1 MDILIGSQ
9 GNDNLK
15 GGDGNDLLLGLAGDD
30 TLEGG
35 DGKDLLFGND
45 GNDTLIGDR
54 GDDIMEGGSGDDRL
68 IWNNGDGSDR
78 MNGGDGYDVVEVNG
92 GAADE
97 QFVLQEQ
104 NGKAIFDRID
114 PFPFT
119 LTVDGVEQFEVNG
132 KAGNDSFVVKD
143 LSNTYVEQVIFNGGE
158 GNDTLDASE
167 TNVKVIADGG
177 AGEDYLVGGFG
188 DDLLRGGDGNDFLA
202 GGEGND
208 TLIGDRGDD
217 IMEGGKGDDR
227 LIWNPGD
234 GSDIMSGGEGYDVVE
249 VNGGNAGEE
258 FLLQKDANWSQN
270 QKVIFDRI
278 DPFPFTLTVD
288 TVEAFEV
295 NGNGG
300 DDSFTVK
307 DLTGTDV
314 KQVTFNGGEG
324 NDTLDASETNVKV
337 IADGGAGEDYL
348 VGGFGDDLLRGGDGN
363 DFLAGGEGNDTLIG
377 DRGDDIMEGGKGDD
391 RLIWNPGDGSDIMSG
406 GEGYDVVEVNGGNA
420 GEEFLL
426 QKDANWSDTQ
436 KVIFDR
442 IDPFP
447 FTLTVD
453 TVEAFE
459 VNGNG
464 GDDSFT
470 VKDLTGTDV
479 KQVTFN
485 GGEGNDTLDAS
496 ETNVK
501 VIADGGAGEDYLVGG
516 FGDDLLRGGDGNDFL
531 AGGEGNDT
539 LIGDR
544 GDDIMEGGKGDDR
557 LIWNPGDGSDIMS
570 GGEGYDV
577 VEVNGGNA
585 GEEFLLQ
592 RDANWSDTQKVIFDR
607 LNPGPFTLTVDT
619 VEAFEVNGN
628 GGDDSFTVKDLTGTD
643 VELVTFNG
651 GEGNDTLDASE
662 TNVKVI
668 ADGGAGDDLLIGGA
682 GDDILIGGAGSDILI
697 GGGGNDTLIA
707 GEGSTAF
714 AFSGDAFATTD
725 LGVDTLEN
733 FTSGTDKIWLSKS
746 TFTVLESIEGEGF
759 SMADEFA
766 MVSTDA
772 EAASSDAYIVYS
784 MGSGNLYYNQ
794 NGAAEGYG
802 TGDLYATIAEAS
814 SISAADFQVIA

>member
-1 MDILIGSQ
+1 MDILIGNQ
-9 GNDNLK
+9 CNDNLE
-15 GGDGNDLLLGLAGDD
+15 GGQGNDLLIGLKGDD
-30 TLEGG
+30 TLKGG

-97 QFVLQEQ
+97 QFVLKEQ
-104 NGKAIFDRID
+104 DGKAIFDRVD

-132 KAGNDSFVVKD
+132 NAGNDSFVVKD

-167 TNVKVIADGG
+167 TNVKIIADGG

-188 DDLLRGGDGNDFLA
+188 DDLLRGGDGND
-202 GGEGND
+202 

-227 LIWNPGD
+227 SIWNPGD
-234 GSDIMSGGEGYDVVE
+234 GSDTMSGGEGYDVVE

-258 FLLQKDANWSQN
+258 FLLQRDANWSQN

-300 DDSFTVK
+300 DDSF
-307 DLTGTDV
+307 
-314 KQVTFNGGEG
+314 
-324 NDTLDASETNVKV
+324 
-337 IADGGAGEDYL
+337 I
-348 VGGFGDDLLRGGDGN
+348 
-363 DFLAGGEGNDTLIG
+363 
-377 DRGDDIMEGGKGDD
+377 
-391 RLIWNPGDGSDIMSG
+391 
-406 GEGYDVVEVNGGNA
+406 
-420 GEEFLL
+420 
-426 QKDANWSDTQ
+426 
-436 KVIFDR
+436 
-442 IDPFP
+442 
-447 FTLTVD
+447 
-453 TVEAFE
+453 
-459 VNGNG
+459 
-464 GDDSFT
+464 
-470 VKDLTGTDV
+470 
-479 KQVTFN
+479 
-485 GGEGNDTLDAS
+485 
-496 ETNVK
+496 
-501 VIADGGAGEDYLVGG
+501 
-516 FGDDLLRGGDGNDFL
+516 
-531 AGGEGNDT
+531 
-539 LIGDR
+539 
-544 GDDIMEGGKGDDR
+544 
-557 LIWNPGDGSDIMS
+557 
-570 GGEGYDV
+570 
-577 VEVNGGNA
+577 
-585 GEEFLLQ
+585 
-592 RDANWSDTQKVIFDR
+592 
-607 LNPGPFTLTVDT
+607 
-619 VEAFEVNGN
+619 
-628 GGDDSFTVKDLTGTD
+628 VKDLTGTD
-643 VELVTFNG
+643 VELVIFNG
-651 GEGNDTLDASE
+651 GDGNDILDGSE
-662 TNVKVI
+662 TNVKLI
-668 ADGGAGDDLLIGGA
+668 ADGGAGDDILIGGA
-682 GDDILIGGAGSDILI
+682 GDDILIGGAGADFLI

-772 EAASSDAYIVYS
+772 EAASSDAYIVQGATSFPHHYS
-784 MGSGNLYYNQ
+784 REDCGCNRLSGNIS
-794 NGAAEGYG
+794 G
-802 TGDLYATIAEAS
+802 TIAS
-814 SISAADFQVIA
+814 FL